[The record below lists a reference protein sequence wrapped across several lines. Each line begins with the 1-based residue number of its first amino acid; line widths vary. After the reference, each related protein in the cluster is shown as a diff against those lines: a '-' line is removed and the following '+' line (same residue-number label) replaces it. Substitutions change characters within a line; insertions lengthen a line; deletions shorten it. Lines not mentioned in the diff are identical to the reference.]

1 MAPSFI
7 NSILKNIRQQDAN
20 TAKYIVSTLPKEDM
34 DDDNE
39 TPQGKSYGQFIDIEK
54 MKNKH
59 TQTPYIKG
67 SFYNIPVRIPSQES
81 NDKQII
87 DRIISS
93 RKSFT
98 TLYDS
103 GLNYSIGSSSH
114 LSFNS
119 IDSDSQSKNIHQYSL
134 FQTAMFYRLELVN
147 KWCYLTNKEVSV
159 STSHSSLPNNMFDL
173 LDVINGLINVKTT
186 PYLIICALLASGFI
200 ITSM

>member
-7 NSILKNIRQQDAN
+7 NSLLKSIRQQDAI

-34 DDDNE
+34 DEDNE

-54 MKNKH
+54 MRNKH

-67 SFYNIPVRIPSQES
+67 SLYNIPLRIPSQGS
-81 NDKQII
+81 DKQII
-87 DRIISS
+87 DRRISS

-98 TLYDS
+98 TLYDI
-103 GLNYSIGSSSH
+103 GLNYSVGSSSH

-119 IDSDSQSKNIHQYSL
+119 IDSDSQCKNTQQYSL
-134 FQTAMFYRLELVN
+134 FQTTVFYVLELVN
-147 KWCYLTNKEVSV
+147 KWYYSTNTGVSV
-159 STSHSSLPNNMFDL
+159 SSSHSSLSDNMFDL
-173 LDVINGLINVKTT
+173 LDFISGLINVKTI